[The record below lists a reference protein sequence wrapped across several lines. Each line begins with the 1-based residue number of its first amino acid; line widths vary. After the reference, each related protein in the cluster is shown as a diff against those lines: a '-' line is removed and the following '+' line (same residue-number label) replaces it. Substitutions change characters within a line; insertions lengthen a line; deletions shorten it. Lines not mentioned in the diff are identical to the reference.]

1 MNKMMKWLFVA
12 VAFTGMCAC
21 SGEDALQQSSQV
33 ETSSVSFSFF
43 DSTVEKFGEANLSN
57 GAMEANGGSI
67 TRAGD
72 GLITGD
78 VQTRADD
85 NTATTWKKR
94 FTRLDIAIIP
104 VNSSQDIQYIHQADA
119 TQDGFGSATLRL
131 PIGKYKMVAIASKV
145 EGEVNIVSAEK
156 VTFPEDKKLDDMA
169 YVCKDIEVKSG
180 SNTFNCQ
187 LERAIS
193 LLKFQSTDNLPVGF
207 SKIEASLVGN
217 VSRVFNP
224 TTGYGVV
231 DAGGNTHDRSW
242 SLAKATSGKP
252 VSVSIYVFL
261 ASEKET
267 IQADLKI
274 YNTDNKVAKA
284 LHFDQVILQ
293 QNHVTTYTGPLFT
306 SGSAFEFTFE
316 NTDLLKSGY
325 DKTFGDDG
333 LTK

>member
-1 MNKMMKWLFVA
+1 MNKLMKWLFAA

-43 DSTVEKFGEANLSN
+43 DSTVEKFGEANLSS
-57 GAMEANGGSI
+57 GAMEANGESI
-67 TRAGD
+67 
-72 GLITGD
+72 
-78 VQTRADD
+78 TRADD

-104 VNSSQDIQYIHQADA
+104 ANSSQNIQYVHQSDA
-119 TQDGFGSATLRL
+119 AQSDFGSATLRL

-145 EGEVNIVSAEK
+145 KGVNIVSAEK
-156 VTFPEDKKLDDMA
+156 VTFPENEKLGDMA

-193 LLKFQSTDNLPVGF
+193 LLKFQSTDNLPNGF

-231 DAGGNTHDRSW
+231 DAGGNTHNRSW
-242 SLAKATSGKP
+242 SLANAKSGK
-252 VSVSIYVFL
+252 VGLSIYVFL

-274 YNTDNKVAKA
+274 YNTDNEVAKA

-306 SGSAFEFTFE
+306 SGSAFEFTFK

-325 DKTFGDDG
+325 DKTFDDDG

>member
-1 MNKMMKWLFVA
+1 MMKWLFVA

-72 GLITGD
+72 SLLTGD

-85 NTATTWKKR
+85 NTTTTWKKR

-104 VNSSQDIQYIHQADA
+104 VNSSQNTQYIHQADA

-156 VTFPEDKKLDDMA
+156 VTFPENEKLGDMA

-193 LLKFQSTDNLPVGF
+193 LLKFQSSDNLPVGF

-231 DAGGNTHDRSW
+231 DAGGNTHNRSW

-252 VSVSIYVFL
+252 LSVSIYVFL

-316 NTDLLKSGY
+316 NTDLLKSDY
-325 DKTFGDDG
+325 DKTFDDDG

>member
-1 MNKMMKWLFVA
+1 MNKMMKWLFAA

-43 DSTVEKFGEANLSN
+43 DSTVEKFGAANLSN

-72 GLITGD
+72 SLLTGD

-85 NTATTWKKR
+85 NTTTTWKER

-104 VNSSQDIQYIHQADA
+104 VNSSQKNLYIHQADA

-180 SNTFNCQ
+180 SNTFNCK

-193 LLKFQSTDNLPVGF
+193 LLKFQSSDNLPVGF
-207 SKIEASLVGN
+207 SRIEASLVGN

-231 DAGGNTHDRSW
+231 DAGGNTHNRSW
-242 SLAKATSGKP
+242 SLANAKSGK
-252 VSVSIYVFL
+252 VGLSIYVFL

-274 YNTDNKVAKA
+274 YNTDNEVAKA
-284 LHFDQVILQ
+284 LHFDQVTLQ
-293 QNHVTTYTGPLFT
+293 LNHVTTYTGPLFT

-316 NTDLLKSGY
+316 NSDLLKSGY

>member
-1 MNKMMKWLFVA
+1 MMKWLFVA

-72 GLITGD
+72 SFLTGD

-85 NTATTWKKR
+85 NTTTTWKKR

-193 LLKFQSTDNLPVGF
+193 LLKFQSSDNLPVGF
-207 SKIEASLVGN
+207 SRIEASLVGN

-231 DAGGNTHDRSW
+231 DAGGNTHNRSW
-242 SLAKATSGKP
+242 SLANAKSGK
-252 VSVSIYVFL
+252 VGLSIYVFL

-316 NTDLLKSGY
+316 NTNLLPSDY
-325 DKTFGDDG
+325 DQTFGDDG

>member
-1 MNKMMKWLFVA
+1 MMKWLFAA

-43 DSTVEKFGEANLSN
+43 DSTVEKFGAANLSN

-72 GLITGD
+72 SLLTGD

-85 NTATTWKKR
+85 NTTTTWKKR

-104 VNSSQDIQYIHQADA
+104 VNSSQKNLYIHQADA

-145 EGEVNIVSAEK
+145 KGEVNIVSAEK
-156 VTFPEDKKLDDMA
+156 VTFPKDEKLDDMA

-193 LLKFQSTDNLPVGF
+193 LLKFKSTDDLPVGF
-207 SKIEASLVGN
+207 SNIEASLVGN

-231 DAGGNTHDRSW
+231 DAGGNTHNRSW
-242 SLAKATSGKP
+242 SLANAKSGK
-252 VSVSIYVFL
+252 VGLSIYVFL

-316 NTDLLKSGY
+316 NTNLLPSDY
-325 DKTFGDDG
+325 DKTFDDDG

>member
-1 MNKMMKWLFVA
+1 MMKWLFVA

-72 GLITGD
+72 SLLTGD

-85 NTATTWKKR
+85 NTTTTWKKR

-104 VNSSQDIQYIHQADA
+104 VNSRQNTQYIHQADA

-145 EGEVNIVSAEK
+145 KGEVNIVSAEK
-156 VTFPEDKKLDDMA
+156 VTFPEDEKLDDMA

-180 SNTFNCQ
+180 SNTFNCK

-193 LLKFQSTDNLPVGF
+193 LLKFKSTDNLPVGF

-231 DAGGNTHDRSW
+231 DAGGNTHNRSW
-242 SLAKATSGKP
+242 SLADAKP
-252 VSVSIYVFL
+252 GTVGLYIYVFL

-274 YNTDNKVAKA
+274 YNTDNEVAKA
-284 LHFDQVILQ
+284 LHFDQVTLQ

-316 NTDLLKSGY
+316 NTNLLPSDY
-325 DKTFGDDG
+325 DQTFGDDG

>member
-43 DSTVEKFGEANLSN
+43 DSTVEKFGAANLSN

-72 GLITGD
+72 SLLTGD

-104 VNSSQDIQYIHQADA
+104 VNSSQKIQYIHQADA

-145 EGEVNIVSAEK
+145 KGEVNIVSAEK
-156 VTFPEDKKLDDMA
+156 VTFPEDEKLDDMA

-193 LLKFQSTDNLPVGF
+193 LLKFQSSDNLPVGF
-207 SKIEASLVGN
+207 SRIEASLVGN

-231 DAGGNTHDRSW
+231 AAGGNTHNRSW

-252 VSVSIYVFL
+252 LSVSIYVFL

-274 YNTDNKVAKA
+274 YNTDNEVAKA
-284 LHFDQVILQ
+284 LHFDQVTLQ

-316 NTDLLKSGY
+316 NSDLLKSGY
-325 DKTFGDDG
+325 DKTFDDDG

>member
-1 MNKMMKWLFVA
+1 MKWLFVA
-12 VAFTGMCAC
+12 FAFTGMCAC

-72 GLITGD
+72 SLLTGD

-85 NTATTWKKR
+85 NTTTTWKKR

-180 SNTFNCQ
+180 SNTFNCK

-193 LLKFQSTDNLPVGF
+193 LLKFKSTDNLPVGF

-231 DAGGNTHDRSW
+231 DAGGNTHNRIW
-242 SLAKATSGKP
+242 SLADAKSGT
-252 VSVSIYVFL
+252 VGLYIYVFL

-274 YNTDNKVAKA
+274 YNTDNEVAKA

-316 NTDLLKSGY
+316 NTNLLPSDY
-325 DKTFGDDG
+325 DKTFDDDG

>member
-1 MNKMMKWLFVA
+1 
-12 VAFTGMCAC
+12 MCAC

-57 GAMEANGGSI
+57 GAMEANGESI

-72 GLITGD
+72 SLLTGD

-104 VNSSQDIQYIHQADA
+104 VNSSQKIQYIHQADA

-145 EGEVNIVSAEK
+145 KGEVNIVSAEK
-156 VTFPEDKKLDDMA
+156 VTFPEDEKLDDMA

-193 LLKFQSTDNLPVGF
+193 LLKFQSSDNLPVGF

-231 DAGGNTHDRSW
+231 DAGGNTHNRSW

-252 VSVSIYVFL
+252 LSVSIYVFI

-284 LHFDQVILQ
+284 LHFDQVTLQ
-293 QNHVTTYTGPLFT
+293 QNHITTYTGPLFT

-316 NTDLLKSGY
+316 NTNLLPSDY

>member
-231 DAGGNTHDRSW
+231 DAGGNTHNRSW

>member
-1 MNKMMKWLFVA
+1 MMKWLFVA

-72 GLITGD
+72 SLLTGD

-104 VNSSQDIQYIHQADA
+104 VNSRQNTQYIHQADA
-119 TQDGFGSATLRL
+119 TLDSFGSATLRL

-145 EGEVNIVSAEK
+145 KGVNIVSAEK
-156 VTFPEDKKLDDMA
+156 VTFPENEKLGDMA

-193 LLKFQSTDNLPVGF
+193 LLKFQSTDNLPNGF

-252 VSVSIYVFL
+252 VSVSIYVFSHL
-261 ASEKET
+261 RRKPFRL
-267 IQADLKI
+267 I
-274 YNTDNKVAKA
+274 
-284 LHFDQVILQ
+284 
-293 QNHVTTYTGPLFT
+293 
-306 SGSAFEFTFE
+306 
-316 NTDLLKSGY
+316 
-325 DKTFGDDG
+325 
-333 LTK
+333 

>member
-72 GLITGD
+72 SFLTGD

-119 TQDGFGSATLRL
+119 TRDGFGSATLRL

-145 EGEVNIVSAEK
+145 KGEVNIVSAEK
-156 VTFPEDKKLDDMA
+156 VTFPEDEKLDDMA

-193 LLKFQSTDNLPVGF
+193 LLEFQSSDNLPVGF
-207 SKIEASLVGN
+207 SGLKLLWWEMLAGYSILLRVM
-217 VSRVFNP
+217 VS
-224 TTGYGVV
+224 
-231 DAGGNTHDRSW
+231 
-242 SLAKATSGKP
+242 
-252 VSVSIYVFL
+252 
-261 ASEKET
+261 
-267 IQADLKI
+267 
-274 YNTDNKVAKA
+274 
-284 LHFDQVILQ
+284 
-293 QNHVTTYTGPLFT
+293 
-306 SGSAFEFTFE
+306 
-316 NTDLLKSGY
+316 
-325 DKTFGDDG
+325 
-333 LTK
+333 

>member
-1 MNKMMKWLFVA
+1 MNKMMKWLFAA

-72 GLITGD
+72 SFLTGD

-119 TQDGFGSATLRL
+119 TRDGFGSATLRL

-145 EGEVNIVSAEK
+145 KGEVNIVSAEK
-156 VTFPEDKKLDDMA
+156 VTFPEDEKLDDMA

-193 LLKFQSTDNLPVGF
+193 LLKFQSSDNLPVGF
-207 SKIEASLVGN
+207 SRIEASLVGN

-231 DAGGNTHDRSW
+231 AAGGNTHNRSW

-252 VSVSIYVFL
+252 LSVSIYVFL

-274 YNTDNKVAKA
+274 YNTDNEVAKA
-284 LHFDQVILQ
+284 LHFDQVTLQ

>member
-1 MNKMMKWLFVA
+1 MMKWLFAA

-43 DSTVEKFGEANLSN
+43 DSTIEKFGEANLSN

-72 GLITGD
+72 GLLTGD
-78 VQTRADD
+78 VPTRADD

-104 VNSSQDIQYIHQADA
+104 VNSSQKIQYIHQANA
-119 TQDGFGSATLRL
+119 TLEGFGSATLRL

-145 EGEVNIVSAEK
+145 KGEVNIVSAEK
-156 VTFPEDKKLDDMA
+156 VTFPEDVKLDDMA

-231 DAGGNTHDRSW
+231 DAGGNTHNRSW
-242 SLAKATSGKP
+242 SLANAKPGK
-252 VSVSIYVFL
+252 VGLSIYVFL

-274 YNTDNKVAKA
+274 YNTDDKVAKA
-284 LHFDQVILQ
+284 LHFDQVTLL
-293 QNHVTTYTGPLFT
+293 QNHITTYTGPLFT

-316 NTDLLKSGY
+316 NADLLKSGY
-325 DKTFGDDG
+325 EKEFDDEG

>member
-1 MNKMMKWLFVA
+1 MMKWLFVA

-57 GAMEANGGSI
+57 GAMEANGESI

-72 GLITGD
+72 SLLTGD

-104 VNSSQDIQYIHQADA
+104 VNSSQKIQYIHQADA

-145 EGEVNIVSAEK
+145 KGEVNIVSAEK
-156 VTFPEDKKLDDMA
+156 VTFPEDEKLDDMA

-193 LLKFQSTDNLPVGF
+193 LLKFQSSDNLPVGF

-231 DAGGNTHDRSW
+231 DAGGNTHNRSW

-252 VSVSIYVFL
+252 LSVSIYVFL

-293 QNHVTTYTGPLFT
+293 QNHITTYTGPLFT

-316 NTDLLKSGY
+316 NTNLLPSDY

>member
-1 MNKMMKWLFVA
+1 MMKWLFVA

-72 GLITGD
+72 SLLTGD

-85 NTATTWKKR
+85 NTATTWKTR

-231 DAGGNTHDRSW
+231 DAGGNTHNRSW

-325 DKTFGDDG
+325 DKTFDDDG

>member
-57 GAMEANGGSI
+57 GAMEANGESI

-72 GLITGD
+72 SLLTDD

-104 VNSSQDIQYIHQADA
+104 VNSSQKIQYIHQADA

-145 EGEVNIVSAEK
+145 KGEVNIVSAEK
-156 VTFPEDKKLDDMA
+156 VTFPEDEKLDDMA

-193 LLKFQSTDNLPVGF
+193 LLKFQSSDNLPVGF

-231 DAGGNTHDRSW
+231 DAGGNTHNRSW

-252 VSVSIYVFL
+252 LSVSIYVFI

-284 LHFDQVILQ
+284 LHFDQVTLQ
-293 QNHVTTYTGPLFT
+293 QNHITTYTGPLFT

-316 NTDLLKSGY
+316 NTNLLPSDY

>member
-1 MNKMMKWLFVA
+1 MMKWLFAA

-43 DSTVEKFGEANLSN
+43 DSTIEKFGEANLSN

-72 GLITGD
+72 GLLTGD
-78 VQTRADD
+78 VPTRADD

-104 VNSSQDIQYIHQADA
+104 VNSSQKIQHIHQANA
-119 TQDGFGSATLRL
+119 KQDGFGSATLRL
-131 PIGKYKMVAIASKV
+131 PIGKYKMVAIASKMK
-145 EGEVNIVSAEK
+145 GEVNIVSAEK
-156 VTFPEDKKLDDMA
+156 VTFPENEKLNDMA

-193 LLKFQSTDNLPVGF
+193 LLKFQSTDNLPDGF
-207 SKIEASLVGN
+207 SNIEASLVGN

-231 DAGGNTHDRSW
+231 DAGGNTHNRSW
-242 SLAKATSGKP
+242 SLANAKPGK
-252 VSVSIYVFL
+252 VGLSIYVFL

-274 YNTDNKVAKA
+274 YNTDDKVAKA
-284 LHFDQVILQ
+284 LHFDQVTLL
-293 QNHVTTYTGPLFT
+293 QNHITTYTGPLFT

-316 NTDLLKSGY
+316 NTDLLESGY
-325 DKTFGDDG
+325 EKEFDDEG

>member
-43 DSTVEKFGEANLSN
+43 DSTVEKFGEAKPSN

-72 GLITGD
+72 SLLTGD

-85 NTATTWKKR
+85 NTTTTWKER

-104 VNSSQDIQYIHQADA
+104 VNSSQKIQYIHQADA

-145 EGEVNIVSAEK
+145 KGEVNIVSAEK
-156 VTFPEDKKLDDMA
+156 VTFPENEKLDDMA

-193 LLKFQSTDNLPVGF
+193 LLKFQSSDNLPVGF

-231 DAGGNTHDRSW
+231 AAGGNTHNRSW

-252 VSVSIYVFL
+252 LSVSIYVFL

-274 YNTDNKVAKA
+274 YNTDNEVAKA

-325 DKTFGDDG
+325 DKTFDDDG

>member
-1 MNKMMKWLFVA
+1 MKWLFVA

-72 GLITGD
+72 SLLTGD

-85 NTATTWKKR
+85 NTTTTWKKR

-104 VNSSQDIQYIHQADA
+104 VNSIQNTQYIHQADA

-193 LLKFQSTDNLPVGF
+193 LLKFQSSDNLPVGF
-207 SKIEASLVGN
+207 SRIEASLVGN

-231 DAGGNTHDRSW
+231 DAGGNTHNRIW
-242 SLAKATSGKP
+242 SLADAKSGT
-252 VSVSIYVFL
+252 VGLYIYVFL

-316 NTDLLKSGY
+316 NTNLLPSDY
-325 DKTFGDDG
+325 DQTFGDDG

>member
-1 MNKMMKWLFVA
+1 MMKWLFVA

-43 DSTVEKFGEANLSN
+43 DSTVEKFGEANLAN
-57 GAMEANGGSI
+57 GAMEANGESI
-67 TRAGD
+67 
-72 GLITGD
+72 
-78 VQTRADD
+78 TRADD

-104 VNSSQDIQYIHQADA
+104 VNSSRKIQYVHQADA

-156 VTFPEDKKLDDMA
+156 VTFPENEKLDDMA

-180 SNTFNCQ
+180 SNTFNCK

-193 LLKFQSTDNLPVGF
+193 LLKFQSSDNLPVGF

-231 DAGGNTHDRSW
+231 DAGGNTHSRSW
-242 SLAKATSGKP
+242 SLANAKSGK
-252 VSVSIYVFL
+252 VGLSIYVFL

-274 YNTDNKVAKA
+274 YNTDNEVAKA

-325 DKTFGDDG
+325 DKTFDDDG

>member
-1 MNKMMKWLFVA
+1 MMKWLFVA

-57 GAMEANGGSI
+57 GAMEANGESI

-72 GLITGD
+72 SLLTGD

-104 VNSSQDIQYIHQADA
+104 VNSSQKIQYIHQADA

-145 EGEVNIVSAEK
+145 KGEVNIVSAEK
-156 VTFPEDKKLDDMA
+156 VTFPEDEKLDDMA

-193 LLKFQSTDNLPVGF
+193 LLKFQSSDNLPVGF

-231 DAGGNTHDRSW
+231 DAGGNTHNRSW

-252 VSVSIYVFL
+252 LSVSIYVFI

-284 LHFDQVILQ
+284 LHFDQVTLQ
-293 QNHVTTYTGPLFT
+293 QNHITTYTGPLFT

-316 NTDLLKSGY
+316 NTNLLPSDY